1 MNHPSSP
8 AIAVHGGAGSLDDS
22 GTSGL
27 GPDAPR
33 EAGVGRAASAAWEV
47 LKAGGSALDAVV
59 LAASLL
65 EDDPTFNAGTGAT
78 LTSTGDVELDASLMD
93 GSTLGAGAV
102 ACVKD
107 VKNPVLLARAV
118 LERSPHLL
126 IVGDGASAFAREMGI
141 PPWPNERLVIPQQR
155 ARFDAARGVKPA
167 AVGGGTIGAVAR
179 DRHGHVAAATSTGGT
194 FLKRP
199 GRVGDS
205 PIIGAGT
212 YADDRLAAVSST
224 GHGEPIIRV
233 TLARLVADL
242 AGSGLDAGEA
252 AAEGIRI
259 LGARVAGQGGVIVV
273 GPSGDPGFA
282 FNTPAM
288 ARAWSDGSGAIRTA
302 LS

>member
-8 AIAVHGGAGSLDDS
+8 AIAVHGGAGSLEDS

-33 EAGVGRAASAAWEV
+33 EAGVARAASAAWEI
-47 LKAGGSALDAVV
+47 LRAGGSALDAVV

-78 LTSTGDVELDASLMD
+78 LTSTGQVELDASLMD
-93 GSTLGAGAV
+93 GATLGAGAI

-107 VKNPVLLARAV
+107 VKNPILLARAV

-126 IVGDGASAFAREMGI
+126 LVGDGASVFAREMGI
-141 PPWPNERLVIPQQR
+141 APWPNERLVIPQQR

-167 AVGGGTIGAVAR
+167 TVGGGTIGAVAR

-242 AGSGLDAGEA
+242 VGSGLGAGDAA
-252 AAEGIRI
+252 VEGIRV
-259 LGARVAGQGGVIVV
+259 LGSRVGGQGGVIVV
-273 GPSGDPGFA
+273 GPTGEPGFA

-288 ARAWSDGSGAIRTA
+288 ARAWSDGSGAIRTR

>member
-1 MNHPSSP
+1 MSTPCLP
-8 AIAVHGGAGSLDDS
+8 AIAVHGGAGALDDS

-33 EAGVGRAASAAWEV
+33 REGVARAAQAAWD
-47 LKAGGSALDAVV
+47 LLRKGGSALDAVV
-59 LAASLL
+59 LAASIL

-78 LTSTGDVELDASLMD
+78 LTSRGDVELDASLMD
-93 GSTLGAGAV
+93 GSTLAAGAV

-107 VKNPVLLARAV
+107 VRNPIVLARAV
-118 LERSPHLL
+118 LERSGHLL
-126 IVGDGASAFAREMGI
+126 LVGEGASGFAREVGI
-141 PPWPNERLVIPQQR
+141 ASWPNDRLVTPHQR
-155 ARFDAARGVKPA
+155 ARFEAARGVAPSK
-167 AVGGGTIGAVAR
+167 VGGGTIGAVAR
-179 DRHGHVAAATSTGGT
+179 DRDGHVAAATSTGGM

-212 YADDRLAAVSST
+212 YADDRLAAVSAT

-242 AGSGLDAGEA
+242 VGAGRSPAEA
-252 AAEGIRI
+252 AEEGIRV
-259 LGARVAGQGGVIVV
+259 LGTRVSGQGGVIVV
-273 GPSGDPGFA
+273 GSTGEPGFG

-288 ARAWSDGSGAIRTA
+288 ARAWSDASGTIRA
-302 LS
+302 AV

>member
-8 AIAVHGGAGSLDDS
+8 AIAVHGGAGSLEDS

-33 EAGVGRAASAAWEV
+33 EAGVARAASAAWEI
-47 LKAGGSALDAVV
+47 LRAGGSALDAVV

-78 LTSTGDVELDASLMD
+78 LTSTGQVELDASLMD
-93 GSTLGAGAV
+93 GATLGAGAI

-107 VKNPVLLARAV
+107 VKNPILLARAV

-126 IVGDGASAFAREMGI
+126 LVGDGASAFAREMGI
-141 PPWPNERLVIPQQR
+141 APWPNERLVIPQQR

-167 AVGGGTIGAVAR
+167 TVGGGTIGAVAR

-242 AGSGLDAGEA
+242 VGSGLGAGDAA
-252 AAEGIRI
+252 VEGIRV
-259 LGARVAGQGGVIVV
+259 LGSRVGGQGGVIVV
-273 GPSGDPGFA
+273 GPTGEPGFA

-288 ARAWSDGSGAIRTA
+288 ARAWSDGSGAIRTR

>member
-1 MNHPSSP
+1 MSQPSTP
-8 AIAVHGGAGSLDDS
+8 AIAVHGGAGALDDS

-47 LKAGGSALDAVV
+47 LRRGGSALDAVV

-78 LTSTGDVELDASLMD
+78 LASTGHVELDASLMD
-93 GSTLGAGAV
+93 GATLGAGAV
-102 ACVKD
+102 ACVTD
-107 VKNPVLLARAV
+107 VKNPILLARAI

-126 IVGDGASAFAREMGI
+126 LVGEGASAFAREMGI
-141 PPWPNERLVIPQQR
+141 PAWPNERLVIPQQR

-167 AVGGGTIGAVAR
+167 TVGGGTIGAVAR
-179 DRHGHVAAATSTGGT
+179 DRDGHLAAATSTGGT

-242 AGSGLDAGEA
+242 VGSGLGAAEA

-273 GPSGDPGFA
+273 GPSGEPGFA
-282 FNTPAM
+282 CNTPAM
-288 ARAWSDGSGAIRTA
+288 ARAWSDGTGTIRTA
-302 LS
+302 L

>member
-1 MNHPSSP
+1 MNHPSTP
-8 AIAVHGGAGSLDDS
+8 AIAVHGGAGALDDS

-33 EAGVGRAASAAWEV
+33 EAGVGRAAAAAWEI
-47 LKAGGSALDAVV
+47 LRSGGSALDAVV

-78 LTSTGDVELDASLMD
+78 LTSTGHVELDASLMD
-93 GSTLGAGAV
+93 GATLGAGAV

-107 VKNPVLLARAV
+107 VKNPILLARTV

-126 IVGDGASAFAREMGI
+126 LVGEGASAFAREMGI
-141 PPWPNERLVIPQQR
+141 PAWPNERLVIPQQR

-167 AVGGGTIGAVAR
+167 TVGGGTIGAVAR
-179 DRHGHVAAATSTGGT
+179 DRDGHLAAATSTGGT

-242 AGSGLDAGEA
+242 VGSGLGAGEA

-273 GPSGDPGFA
+273 GPSGEPGFA
-282 FNTPAM
+282 CNTPAM
-288 ARAWSDGSGAIRTA
+288 VRAWSDGSGAIRTR

>member
-1 MNHPSSP
+1 MSETSTP
-8 AIAVHGGAGSLDDS
+8 AIAVHGGAGALDDS

-27 GPDAPR
+27 GPGAPR
-33 EAGVGRAASAAWEV
+33 EPGVARAASAAWEV
-47 LKAGGSALDAVV
+47 LRRGGSALDAVV

-78 LTSTGDVELDASLMD
+78 LTSNGHVELDASLMD
-93 GSTLGAGAV
+93 GADLRAGAV

-107 VKNPVLLARAV
+107 VKNPILLARAV

-126 IVGDGASAFAREMGI
+126 LVGDGASGFAREVGMA
-141 PPWPNERLVIPQQR
+141 PWPNEQLVIPPQR
-155 ARFDAARGVKPA
+155 ARFDAARGVKPVT
-167 AVGGGTIGAVAR
+167 VGGGTIGAVAR
-179 DRHGHVAAATSTGGT
+179 DRAGHLAAATSTGGT

-205 PIIGAGT
+205 PIVGAGT
-212 YADDRLAAVSST
+212 YADDALAAVSST
-224 GHGEPIIRV
+224 GHGEPIIRI

-242 AGSGLDAGEA
+242 VGSGRSAADA
-252 AAEGIRI
+252 AAEGIRV
-259 LGARVAGQGGVIVV
+259 LGARVGGQGGVIVV
-273 GPSGDPGFA
+273 GPSGEPGFA

-288 ARAWSDGSGAIRTA
+288 ARAWSDASGVIRTG

>member
-1 MNHPSSP
+1 MSNPSPP
-8 AIAVHGGAGSLDDS
+8 AIAVHGGAGALDDS

-27 GPDAPR
+27 GPEAPR
-33 EAGVGRAASAAWEV
+33 QEGVGRAAAAAWEV
-47 LKAGGSALDAVV
+47 LRSGGSALDAVV
-59 LAASLL
+59 LAASIL

-78 LTSTGDVELDASLMD
+78 LTASGDVELDASLMD
-93 GSTLGAGAV
+93 GPTLGAGAV

-107 VKNPVLLARAV
+107 VRNPILLARAV
-118 LERSPHLL
+118 LERSGHVLL
-126 IVGDGASAFAREMGI
+126 VGEGASGFAREVGI
-141 PPWPNERLVIPQQR
+141 PAWPNQRLVIPQQR
-155 ARFDAARGVKPA
+155 ARFDAALGVKPA
-167 AVGGGTIGAVAR
+167 PEGGGTMGPAPR
-179 DRHGHVAAATSTGGT
+179 DRDGHVAAATSTGGT

-224 GHGEPIIRV
+224 GHGEPIIRI

-242 AGSGLDAGEA
+242 VGAGRSASEA

-259 LGARVAGQGGVIVV
+259 LGERVGGQGGVIVV

-282 FNTPAM
+282 YNTPAM
-288 ARAWSDGSGAIRTA
+288 ARAWSDPSGTIRTG
-302 LS
+302 LT

>member
-1 MNHPSSP
+1 MNDPSLP
-8 AIAVHGGAGSLDDS
+8 AVAIHGGAGALDES

-33 EAGVGRAASAAWEV
+33 QEGVARAAAAAWEV
-47 LKAGGSALDAVV
+47 LRRGGSALDAVV
-59 LAASLL
+59 LAATLL

-78 LTSTGDVELDASLMD
+78 LTGNGDVELDASLME
-93 GSTLGAGAV
+93 GATLAAGAV

-118 LERSPHLL
+118 LERSGHLL
-126 IVGDGASAFAREMGI
+126 LVGEGASGFAREMGI
-141 PPWPNERLVIPQQR
+141 PAWPNGRLVIPQQR

-167 AVGGGTIGAVAR
+167 TVGGGTIGVVAR
-179 DRHGHVAAATSTGGT
+179 DRAGHLAAATSTGGT

-212 YADDRLAAVSST
+212 YADDRLAAVSAT
-224 GHGEPIIRV
+224 GHGEPIMRI

-242 AGSGLDAGEA
+242 VGSGKSASEA

-259 LGARVAGQGGVIVV
+259 LGARVGGQGGVIVV

-282 FNTPAM
+282 YNTPAM
-288 ARAWSDGSGAIRTA
+288 ARAWSDGSGTIRTG
-302 LS
+302 LT

>member
-1 MNHPSSP
+1 MIDPSTP
-8 AIAVHGGAGSLDDS
+8 AVAVHGGAGALDDS

-33 EAGVGRAASAAWEV
+33 CEGVGRAAAAAWD
-47 LKAGGSALDAVV
+47 LLRRGGSALDAVV
-59 LAASLL
+59 LAASIL

-78 LTSTGDVELDASLMD
+78 LTATGGVELDASLMD
-93 GSTLGAGAV
+93 GATLAAGAV

-107 VKNPVLLARAV
+107 VKNPVQLARAV
-118 LERSPHLL
+118 LEHSGHVLL
-126 IVGDGASAFAREMGI
+126 VGEGASGFARESGI
-141 PPWPNERLVIPQQR
+141 PAWPNDRLVTPHQR
-155 ARFDAARGVKPA
+155 TRYEAARGVKPA
-167 AVGGGTIGAVAR
+167 GVGGGTIGAVAR
-179 DRHGHVAAATSTGGT
+179 DARGHVAAATSTGGT

-242 AGSGLDAGEA
+242 VGAGRSASGA
-252 AAEGIRI
+252 AEEGIRV
-259 LGARVAGQGGVIVV
+259 LGALVGGQGGVIVV
-273 GPSGDPGFA
+273 GPSGEPGFA
-282 FNTPAM
+282 FNTPSM
-288 ARAWSDGSGAIRTA
+288 ARAWSDASGAIRTA
-302 LS
+302 L